1 MYDDDIDDLADL
13 ANDAYSDQL
22 SEQIEDER
30 GDMLRRKLADPTDLL
45 GRDLLEFVLQ
55 LAGMAKDPL
64 TSRPTHEDLLGTWEH
79 AVALEEE
86 WFEDAREELE
96 DAASFNHSR

>member
-1 MYDDDIDDLADL
+1 MCDIDDLADL
-13 ANDAYSDQL
+13 ANDACNDQL

-30 GDMLRRKLADPTDLL
+30 GDMLRRKLADPNDPL
-45 GRDLLEFVLQ
+45 GKDLLEFVLQ

-64 TSRPTHEDLLGTWEH
+64 TSRPAHDDLLGTWEH
-79 AVALEEE
+79 AVALEKE

-96 DAASFNHSR
+96 DAESSNHNR